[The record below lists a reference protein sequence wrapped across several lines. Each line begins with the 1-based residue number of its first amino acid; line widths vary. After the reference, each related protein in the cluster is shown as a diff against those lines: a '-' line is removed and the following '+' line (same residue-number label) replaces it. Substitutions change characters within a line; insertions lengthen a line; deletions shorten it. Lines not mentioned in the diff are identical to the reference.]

1 MMITL
6 GGQFSPFNDI
16 LDSCLKMNPKD
27 RFLDLMKFKSRSKH
41 PNYVA
46 SYLSDDMLAQVMRF
60 CADHDCGKSEA
71 IRLLMQN
78 GLAAMLLDDG

>member
-1 MMITL
+1 
-6 GGQFSPFNDI
+6 
-16 LDSCLKMNPKD
+16 
-27 RFLDLMKFKSRSKH
+27 MKFKSRSRH

-60 CADHDCGKSEA
+60 CADNDCGKSAA
-71 IRLLMQN
+71 IRILMQN